1 MWNCMYDAQTK
12 AWFKK
17 YIQPLLSV
25 PFFSNSQKLIF
36 LFLSSQ
42 KLIFHNNL
50 ILKIQNILILET
62 NENIVPHI
70 RMGNVNTRF

>member
-1 MWNCMYDAQTK
+1 MIQKIYSTTPISTFLFKFTK
-12 AWFKK
+12 K
-17 YIQPLLSV
+17 I
-25 PFFSNSQKLIF
+25 

-42 KLIFHNNL
+42 KLILHNNL